1 LPDLIRWLPA
11 NDADSGSGFAD
22 QGLAAAGQGML
33 EAGEDSLYRFSAPEL
48 KALSH
53 RLDGLL
59 WPRDSASGS
68 EALPVV
74 ILEVQMHPNPVFHHR
89 LAAETFRFLQ
99 QQPQVRHL
107 RVVVLLAHGR
117 LNLGPMQPAA
127 LGRFLTEDVAWVD
140 LEALCR
146 RQDTDPLLALL
157 TIPLRPEPELGSC
170 CQEILA
176 LRPELLELIL
186 PMLVERFAE
195 LSTEQIMVITGIPL
209 DDLRH
214 TRAFQDIL
222 EEGRQEGVE
231 LGRQEGL
238 EQGREQGRE
247 QGIEQGIEQGL
258 EQGLEEGRRREA
270 SALALLQLERRCGA
284 LASSDRSRIEAL
296 SRAQLE
302 ELSLALLD
310 FRSTED
316 LQTWL
321 EALEP

>member
-1 LPDLIRWLPA
+1 LKSDHWFYRVFQALPDLIRWLPA

-146 RQDTDPLLALL
+146 QQSTDPLLALL
-157 TIPLRPEPELGSC
+157 TIPLRPEPELSSC

-214 TRAFQDIL
+214 TRAFQEIL
-222 EEGRQEGVE
+222 SEGRQEGQ
-231 LGRQEGL
+231 RQE
-238 EQGREQGRE
+238 
-247 QGIEQGIEQGL
+247 
-258 EQGLEEGRRREA
+258 A
-270 SALALLQLERRCGA
+270 AALTLRLLERRCGPLLPA
-284 LASSDRSRIEAL
+284 TRAAIEAL
-296 SRAQLE
+296 ELAQLE
-302 ELSLALLD
+302 TLAEELLD
-310 FRSTED
+310 FSGAAD
-316 LQTWL
+316 LLRWL
-321 EALEP
+321 ELQQG

>member
-1 LPDLIRWLPA
+1 
-11 NDADSGSGFAD
+11 
-22 QGLAAAGQGML
+22 
-33 EAGEDSLYRFSAPEL
+33 
-48 KALSH
+48 
-53 RLDGLL
+53 
-59 WPRDSASGS
+59 
-68 EALPVV
+68 VV
-74 ILEVQMHPNPVFHHR
+74 ILEVQMHPDPVFHHR

-157 TIPLRPEPELGSC
+157 TIPLRPEPELSSC

-214 TRAFQDIL
+214 TRAFQEIHS
-222 EEGRQEGVE
+222 EGRQEGK
-231 LGRQEGL
+231 RQE
-238 EQGREQGRE
+238 
-247 QGIEQGIEQGL
+247 
-258 EQGLEEGRRREA
+258 A
-270 SALALLQLERRCGA
+270 AALTLRQLERRCGPLLPA
-284 LASSDRSRIEAL
+284 TRAAIEAL
-296 SRAQLE
+296 ELVKLE
-302 ELSLALLD
+302 TLAEELLD
-310 FRSTED
+310 FTGAAD
-316 LQTWL
+316 LLRWL
-321 EALEP
+321 ELQQG

>member
-1 LPDLIRWLPA
+1 MKSDHWFYRVFQALPDLIRWLPA

-146 RQDTDPLLALL
+146 QQSTDPLLALL
-157 TIPLRPEPELGSC
+157 TIPLRPEPELSSC

-214 TRAFQDIL
+214 TRAFQEIL
-222 EEGRQEGVE
+222 SEGRQEGQ
-231 LGRQEGL
+231 RQE
-238 EQGREQGRE
+238 
-247 QGIEQGIEQGL
+247 
-258 EQGLEEGRRREA
+258 A
-270 SALALLQLERRCGA
+270 AALTLRLLERRCGPLLPA
-284 LASSDRSRIEAL
+284 TRAAIEAL
-296 SRAQLE
+296 ELAQLE
-302 ELSLALLD
+302 TLAEELLD
-310 FRSTED
+310 FSGAAD
-316 LQTWL
+316 LLRWL
-321 EALEP
+321 ELQQG

>member
-1 LPDLIRWLPA
+1 LKSDHWFYRVFQALPDLIRWLPA

-22 QGLAAAGQGML
+22 QGLAAANQGLL

-157 TIPLRPEPELGSC
+157 TIPLRPEPELSSC

-214 TRAFQDIL
+214 TRAFQEIHS
-222 EEGRQEGVE
+222 EGRQEGRQE
-231 LGRQEGL
+231 GLQEGRQEG
-238 EQGREQGRE
+238 QRQ
-247 QGIEQGIEQGL
+247 
-258 EQGLEEGRRREA
+258 EA
-270 SALALLQLERRCGA
+270 AALTLRLLERRCGPLLPA
-284 LASSDRSRIEAL
+284 TRAAIEAL
-296 SRAQLE
+296 ELAQLE
-302 ELSLALLD
+302 TLAEELLD
-310 FRSTED
+310 FSGAAD
-316 LQTWL
+316 LLRWL
-321 EALEP
+321 ELQQG

>member
-1 LPDLIRWLPA
+1 LKSDHWFYRVFQALPDLIRWLPA
-11 NDADSGSGFAD
+11 NDSDSGSGFAD
-22 QGLAAAGQGML
+22 QGLAAAGQGLL
-33 EAGEDSLYRFSAPEL
+33 EAGEDNFYRFSAPEL

-74 ILEVQMHPNPVFHHR
+74 ILEVQMHPDPVFHHR

-117 LNLGPMQPAA
+117 LNLGPSQPAA
-127 LGRFLTEDVAWVD
+127 LGRFLTEEVAWVD

-146 RQDTDPLLALL
+146 QQSTDPLLALL
-157 TIPLRPEPELGSC
+157 TIPLRPEPELSSC

-214 TRAFQDIL
+214 TRAFQEIL
-222 EEGRQEGVE
+222 SEGRQEGQ
-231 LGRQEGL
+231 RQE
-238 EQGREQGRE
+238 
-247 QGIEQGIEQGL
+247 
-258 EQGLEEGRRREA
+258 A
-270 SALALLQLERRCGA
+270 AALTLRQLDRRCGPLLPA
-284 LASSDRSRIEAL
+284 TRAAIEAL
-296 SRAQLE
+296 ELVKLE
-302 ELSLALLD
+302 TLAEELLD
-310 FRSTED
+310 FTGAAD
-316 LQTWL
+316 LLRWL
-321 EALEP
+321 ELQQG

>member
-1 LPDLIRWLPA
+1 LKSDHWFYRVFQALPDLIRWLPA

-157 TIPLRPEPELGSC
+157 TIPLRPEPELSSC

-214 TRAFQDIL
+214 TRAFQEIHS
-222 EEGRQEGVE
+222 EGRQEGK
-231 LGRQEGL
+231 RQE
-238 EQGREQGRE
+238 
-247 QGIEQGIEQGL
+247 
-258 EQGLEEGRRREA
+258 A
-270 SALALLQLERRCGA
+270 AALTLRQLERRCGPLLPA
-284 LASSDRSRIEAL
+284 TRVAIEAL
-296 SRAQLE
+296 ELAQLE
-302 ELSLALLD
+302 TLAEELLD
-310 FRSTED
+310 FSGAAD
-316 LQTWL
+316 LLRWL
-321 EALEP
+321 ELQQG

>member
-1 LPDLIRWLPA
+1 LKSDHWFYRVFQALPDLIRWLPA
-11 NDADSGSGFAD
+11 NDADSGSRFAD

-33 EAGEDSLYRFSAPEL
+33 EAGEDSVYRFSAPEL

-157 TIPLRPEPELGSC
+157 TIPLRPEPELSSC

-214 TRAFQDIL
+214 TRAFQEIHS
-222 EEGRQEGVE
+222 EGRQEGK
-231 LGRQEGL
+231 RQE
-238 EQGREQGRE
+238 
-247 QGIEQGIEQGL
+247 
-258 EQGLEEGRRREA
+258 A
-270 SALALLQLERRCGA
+270 AALTLRQLERRCGPLLPA
-284 LASSDRSRIEAL
+284 TRAAIEAL
-296 SRAQLE
+296 ELVKLE
-302 ELSLALLD
+302 TLAEELLD
-310 FRSTED
+310 FTGAAD
-316 LQTWL
+316 LLRWL
-321 EALEP
+321 ELQQG

>member
-1 LPDLIRWLPA
+1 MKSDHWFYRVFQALPDLIRWLPA
-11 NDADSGSGFAD
+11 TDADSGSGFAD
-22 QGLAAAGQGML
+22 QGLAAAGRGLL
-33 EAGEDSLYRFSAPEL
+33 EAGEDSIYRFSAPEL

-74 ILEVQMHPNPVFHHR
+74 ILEVQMHPEPVFHHR

-107 RVVVLLAHGR
+107 RVVVLLAHSR
-117 LNLGPMQPAA
+117 LNLGPRQPAA

-146 RQDTDPLLALL
+146 QQGTDPLLALL
-157 TIPLRPEPELGSC
+157 TIPLRPEPELSSC

-214 TRAFQDIL
+214 TRAFQEIL
-222 EEGRQEGVE
+222 SEGRQEGQ
-231 LGRQEGL
+231 RQ
-238 EQGREQGRE
+238 
-247 QGIEQGIEQGL
+247 
-258 EQGLEEGRRREA
+258 EA
-270 SALALLQLERRCGA
+270 SALTLRQLDRRCGPLLPA
-284 LASSDRSRIEAL
+284 TRAAIEAL
-296 SRAQLE
+296 ELPQLE
-302 ELSLALLD
+302 TLAEELLD
-310 FRSTED
+310 FGGAAD
-316 LQTWL
+316 LLRWL
-321 EALEP
+321 ELQQG

>member
-1 LPDLIRWLPA
+1 MKSDHWFYRVFQALPDLIRWLPA
-11 NDADSGSGFAD
+11 TDADSGSGFAD
-22 QGLAAAGQGML
+22 QGLAAAGQGLL
-33 EAGEDSLYRFSAPEL
+33 EAGEDSIYRFSAPEL

-157 TIPLRPEPELGSC
+157 TIPLRPEPELSSC

-214 TRAFQDIL
+214 TRAFQEIL
-222 EEGRQEGVE
+222 SEGQYK
-231 LGRQEGL
+231 GRQEGL
-238 EQGREQGRE
+238 QEGLQKGRQ
-247 QGIEQGIEQGL
+247 
-258 EQGLEEGRRREA
+258 EGQRQEA
-270 SALALLQLERRCGA
+270 SALTLRQLDRRCGPLLPA
-284 LASSDRSRIEAL
+284 TRAAIEAL
-296 SRAQLE
+296 ELPQLE
-302 ELSLALLD
+302 SLAEELLD
-310 FRSTED
+310 FTGAAD
-316 LQTWL
+316 LLRWL
-321 EALEP
+321 ELQQG